1 MKVLLVE
8 DNPQITEFLEKGLKE
23 QGYAVDISSDGK
35 EGFYLATTNTYD
47 IIILDVML
55 PFLNGY
61 ELCKELRKNDI
72 TTPILMITAKD
83 DSDDI
88 IEGLDS
94 GADDYM
100 TKPFVL
106 KELLA
111 RLRVLQRRNNQ
122 TTNKL
127 SFKDLSIDI
136 LKKTVIREGKAIE
149 LTAKE
154 FAILE
159 VLMQNQNNI
168 VSESM
173 IIESVWDMNYAN
185 ASNLVKVYIY
195 RLRNKIDKE
204 FNEPYIHTIKNV
216 GYKLKWK
223 V

>member
-1 MKVLLVE
+1 MKILVVE
-8 DNPQITEFLEKGLKE
+8 DNPQISDFIQKGLRE
-23 QGYAVDISSDGK
+23 QSYAVDVASDGK
-35 EGFYLATTNTYD
+35 EGFYLATTNSYD
-47 IIILDVML
+47 LIVLDIMI
-55 PFLNGY
+55 PFISGI
-61 ELCKELRKNDI
+61 ELCRQLRTYKIDI
-72 TTPILMITAKD
+72 PILMLTAKD

-111 RLRVLQRRNNQ
+111 RIRALTRRNGASS
-122 TTNKL
+122 TLIT
-127 SFKDLSIDI
+127 FKDLELD
-136 LKKTVIREGKAIE
+136 LVKKSVKREGNSIE

-159 VLMQNQNNI
+159 LLVKTQNQI
-168 VSESM
+168 VSDSM

-195 RLRNKIDKE
+195 RLRNKIDKNYDE
-204 FNEPYIHTIKNV
+204 KYINNIKNI
-216 GYKLKWK
+216 GYTLR
-223 V
+223 